1 MGFAFSNFYSLSIAL
16 MSACQ
21 REKTWVSSPWFA
33 LLGCGLWHMLLIN
46 LSTFLLYLESAS
58 ESFSPQLTAYHLL
71 PVRQIGQNEF
81 SLSFQIRK
89 VALPQSLLMP
99 LFLIMYF
106 LQTVTL
112 TMLTVIGSALS
123 LGNMYTVLPGLLL
136 KKSNNILNEEGDT
149 SDWTVIITEA
159 NY

>member
-1 MGFAFSNFYSLSIAL
+1 
-16 MSACQ
+16 
-21 REKTWVSSPWFA
+21 
-33 LLGCGLWHMLLIN
+33 MLLIN

-149 SDWTVIITEA
+149 SD
-159 NY
+159 